1 MPVAGAPLVVGE
13 LVASGLLRQVA
24 DRYEVTVKAFLAIR
38 EAELSELVEE
48 EPVVAPTTVRVRGLT
63 EAQVVWCER
72 SLSEVG
78 YSTEHDPR
86 ETIKWGKTWIEG
98 TVEDLTSVAHALAE
112 MDALVDENPDSY
124 VLNGRPDEKIASALM
139 DRMIAQAKKCC
150 DTAEKRVWAV
160 LKAR

>member
-1 MPVAGAPLVVGE
+1 MVGE
-13 LVASGLLRQVA
+13 LVESGLLRQVA

-38 EAELSELVEE
+38 DAELFELVEE
-48 EPVVAPTTVRVRGLT
+48 EPVVVPTTVRVRGLT

-78 YSTEHDPR
+78 YSNEDDHDPR

-112 MDALVDENPDSY
+112 MDALIDENPDSY
-124 VLNGRPDEKIASALM
+124 VLNGRPDEEIASALM

-150 DTAEKRVWAV
+150 DTAELKVWLA